1 MLANEADG
9 DRTHNLRIDSP
20 MPENSKSLPDT
31 PLTENPKN
39 DLASCLAL
47 LERQDVDLAAVVG
60 AWPGLPAGVKAE
72 IKRLIERSG
81 NHKP

>member
-1 MLANEADG
+1 
-9 DRTHNLRIDSP
+9 
-20 MPENSKSLPDT
+20 
-31 PLTENPKN
+31 
-39 DLASCLAL
+39 LASCLAL